1 MQNRDADAVHGALSH
16 CDPETLDGQVL
27 FLCGIEQGRHS
38 RLAVCSASCLVF
50 FWNTSCWILQ
60 GVEEVATQ
68 NTVLSAKA
76 VLKGLVKS
84 IDVAICQEVEVV
96 AAKYDLKDGKVS
108 IVKRGW
114 FSGRSFYYE

>member
-1 MQNRDADAVHGALSH
+1 MHEAPCHFDS
-16 CDPETLDGQVL
+16 ETH
-27 FLCGIEQGRHS
+27 EMGRFCSCVASNQEHIHTF
-38 RLAVCSASCLVF
+38 AVCSASCLVF
-50 FWNTSCWILQ
+50 FWNFSRNFPCWKLQ